1 MKVSELQA
9 ELLTRAQLGGESF
22 QLGFVFCDSPATLDR
37 LVESLQT
44 QLVILQP
51 PVHLEVIIAQNTSLT
66 EAAFYAFETFQHGT
80 LWLALQRS
88 SDAELRR
95 LLTRMNE
102 LRTGVIAKVK
112 GMLVIA
118 MRDNFDGELSAMV
131 SDLWAVRSFA
141 HTLPIIRDL
150 AVETM
155 AIVDRAPTEPKL
167 PASYAAPTDSTGI
180 EDPLSIERLSLYD
193 VDRLLQQAEIAA
205 RDLQPVG
212 AIALIKQALSALR
225 RSSPSLMAFE
235 ITERA
240 LKLSE
245 HLVSA
250 GPSLAAT
257 QLLVNWIHLKP
268 EAKIRVMRK
277 HAEAL
282 IAVSAFAS
290 ALSILRNA
298 PHVMSADTLA
308 RTAQGEALL
317 GLDHDAEAVDVFDK
331 VLKLER
337 RADSAASTRSYAGLA
352 QAFVNISGYRNALNI
367 LSISIPALERR
378 ILRRGNAPVRALR
391 LANMLNLERK
401 IAEISER
408 KPPPRVSPEQVLK
421 DAVSQFGPVPAL
433 VAQIAIVSNK

>member
-22 QLGFVFCDSPATLDR
+22 QLGFVFCDSPAGLDR

-66 EAAFYAFETFQHGT
+66 EAAFHAFETFQHGM

-102 LRTGVIAKVK
+102 LRTGVIAKVR

-141 HTLPIIRDL
+141 HTIPIIRDL
-150 AVETM
+150 AVDTM
-155 AIVDRAPTEPKL
+155 AFVDRTPSEPEL
-167 PASYAAPTDSTGI
+167 PAGYAAPTDSTGI
-180 EDPLSIERLSLYD
+180 EDAFSIERLSLYE

-205 RDLQPVG
+205 RDLQPVA
-212 AIALIKQALSALR
+212 AIALITQALSALR
-225 RSSPSLMAFE
+225 RSSPSLTAFE

-240 LKLSE
+240 LKLSQ

-250 GPSLAAT
+250 GPSLSAT

-268 EAKIRVMRK
+268 EAKTRVLRK

-290 ALSILRNA
+290 AFSILQDA
-298 PHVMSADTLA
+298 PQVVASDTLA

-317 GLDHDAEAVDVFDK
+317 GLGQDAEAVEIFDL
-331 VLKLER
+331 VLKIEQ

-352 QAFVNISGYRNALNI
+352 QAFVNISGYRSAWNI
-367 LSISIPALERR
+367 LGISIPALERR

-391 LANMLNLERK
+391 LAKMLSLERK
-401 IAEISER
+401 IAEISE
-408 KPPPRVSPEQVLK
+408 KPLARIAPEQILK
-421 DAVSQFGPVPAL
+421 AAILQFGPVPAL
-433 VAQIAIVSNK
+433 EAQMAIISRK